1 MESNLVGVWSQVV
14 SHRALYCGQ
23 FSNIFISDQDEGIE
37 CFFSHCTSSTNV
49 GGISPVFS
57 SSGDVFLSSRRLTK
71 CCFTGTAAT
80 GR

>member
-37 CFFSHCTSSTNV
+37 CFFSHFTGSTSV
-49 GGISPVFS
+49 GGNDDLCE
-57 SSGDVFLSSRRLTK
+57 GKKALQRDLDRL
-71 CCFTGTAAT
+71 
-80 GR
+80 R